1 MNSFTLLKKVKRQIN
16 TMRINMVKFFLVALP
31 LALIWLSIILFYTR
45 GGLLVGGDWPGYYD
59 ALSAIKTGIPSA
71 IIYGIG
77 LLLAQGNIYAGF
89 YTGAFIGLL
98 LNMVALFYFLAILFR
113 EWKDRILPYIV
124 AGILYAFNMFALYNT
139 FKSVIGLADIA
150 VAGLL
155 LFLAQAIK
163 LYRHVVGRSEFGKWD
178 GILLGVG
185 IALSSRVPPNS
196 FRILL
201 AEGIIVASLLAWA
214 LIEGT
219 MRKPPD
225 VRQIFK
231 KFLIKLPL
239 ISITALVGMLYWEIP
254 FFMSLKETIET
265 AFYVASAQKVTS
277 VLNAPYASLI
287 NTFRI
292 LGVWAFST
300 GYCPYHELYFHDPFV
315 TITSFIWPVVT
326 LGLSILLAEKRRRP
340 LILSL
345 IFFSL
350 LIISWDTADNP
361 PVGPLNKFIT
371 SVLPLSLAFFP
382 TYYLS
387 GTFLLL
393 IYVALA
399 TFTVVR
405 AIELSCNLGGQKL
418 PIICHKISKLALFS
432 LLMTVLLVPSI
443 PFLNG
448 SALGQYFDPN
458 IKGIWIP
465 KDYLN
470 ARNIMLE
477 RPGRILVWPSLTT
490 YIQTSWGY
498 QGGSNFYN
506 EIFAPIDVITPQNP
520 VFRAGGYTLYNP
532 SLRMN
537 YVNLTKPPIR
547 PGKLWDIT
555 GSANYKKILI
565 WGAKYEHLN
574 NSIKL
579 FINGSDHVDV
589 VLPFFSV
596 IDISRYHFLVLELF
610 SDPSFYLKNLASSND
625 FWIGVGSAEGV
636 IGWYILGSSSNTYS
650 IDDKRISVSM
660 LIGFPDKPWP
670 ASYYNPSNVTG
681 IVIRLITRN
690 LREPVEVKLYL
701 KSIKVAFSDIDP
713 FIMDMWE
720 KLEIKYVLLDK
731 SIVSG
736 ASSTFEPYS
745 LALTLLRGKGI
756 LRPVLVERHIELYE
770 FTR

>member
-1 MNSFTLLKKVKRQIN
+1 
-16 TMRINMVKFFLVALP
+16 MRRIAVVKFFLIALPVAL
-31 LALIWLSIILFYTR
+31 LWLSIILFYTR

-59 ALSAIKTGIPSA
+59 AFSAIRTGIPHA

-77 LLLAQGNIYAGF
+77 LLLARGNIYIGF

-98 LNMVALFYFLAILFR
+98 LNMVAFFYFLVTLFR

-163 LYRHVVGRSEFGKWD
+163 LYRHIVGQSKFSKWD
-178 GILLGVG
+178 SILIGVG
-185 IALSSRVPPNS
+185 IAVSSRVPPNS
-196 FRILL
+196 FRSLF
-201 AEGIIVASLLAWA
+201 AEGIIIVGLLAWA
-214 LIEGT
+214 SIKGT
-219 MRKPPD
+219 LKKSPD
-225 VRQIFK
+225 VRQVFK
-231 KFLIKLPL
+231 KFLTKLPL

-254 FFMSLKETIET
+254 FFTSLKESIGT
-265 AFYVASAQKVTS
+265 AFYAAFAQKVTS
-277 VLNAPYASLI
+277 VLNAPYASLV

-292 LGVWAFST
+292 LGVWAFPT
-300 GYCPYHELYFHDPFV
+300 GYCPYHELYSHDPFV
-315 TITSFIWPVVT
+315 TITSFMWPVVA
-326 LGLSILLAEKRRRP
+326 LGLSILLAEKKRRP

-345 IFFSL
+345 VLFSL

-387 GTFLLL
+387 GTFLPL
-393 IYVALA
+393 IYVVLT
-399 TFTVVR
+399 TFAIVR
-405 AIELSCNLGGQKL
+405 VSEVSHNLGKREMVNIRGKIFKSAFPL
-418 PIICHKISKLALFS
+418 LLIIT
-432 LLMTVLLVPSI
+432 LLIPSI
-443 PFLNG
+443 PFFNG
-448 SALGQYFDPN
+448 SALGQYFDPS

-477 RPGRILVWPSLTT
+477 RPGRILVLPSLTT

-520 VFRAGGYTLYNP
+520 VFKAGGYTLYNP
-532 SLRMN
+532 STRTI
-537 YVNLTKPPIR
+537 YANLTKPPIR

-565 WGAKYEHLN
+565 WGGKYEHFN
-574 NSIKL
+574 DSIKL

-589 VLPFFSV
+589 VIPFFSV
-596 IDISRYHFLVLELF
+596 IDISHYHFLILELF
-610 SDPSFYLKNLASSND
+610 SDSSFYLKNLASSND

-650 IDDKRISVSM
+650 IDDKRIYVSM

-690 LREPVEVKLYL
+690 LREPVEVNLYFR
-701 KSIKVAFSDIDP
+701 SIKVALSDIDP
-713 FIMDMWE
+713 FIMDIWE
-720 KLEIKYVLLDK
+720 QLEIKYVLLDK

-736 ASSTFEPYS
+736 ASSAFEPYS
-745 LALTLLRGKGI
+745 LALTLLKGKGI
-756 LRPVLVERHIELYE
+756 LRPVLIGRHIELYE